1 MTTAKKITEAENIL
15 NRLKVCSTK
24 EFEAELNNFV
34 HSIHDIFSHLLD
46 EYNKKFD
53 LKIDRIGL
61 EKFKV
66 RAKKMGRI
74 DAINFLIWYEKEY
87 RKIKD
92 DEICGYLLER
102 KDNLDVDFS
111 NMNNVITASSLL
123 LNRAKTLAYSAYER
137 F

>member
-24 EFEAELNNFV
+24 EFEVELNNFV